1 MMSELSKCLSERE
14 TTKVKLAKN
23 MKKKKKKDFF
33 EKTFFI
39 M

>member
-14 TTKVKLAKN
+14 TTKMKLAKN
-23 MKKKKKKDFF
+23 MKKKKKDFF